1 MPLKKADMTNV
12 SGSEHDV
19 QPLGVKFCLGRGYLR
34 GIKMSKDFVNSMEGE
49 FLLLQILLPVRVAT
63 GLNLNS

>member
-1 MPLKKADMTNV
+1 MTNVV

-19 QPLGVKFCLGRGYLR
+19 QSLGVGCLC

-49 FLLLQILLPVRVAT
+49 CLLLQIILPVRVAT
-63 GLNLNS
+63 GLNLNL